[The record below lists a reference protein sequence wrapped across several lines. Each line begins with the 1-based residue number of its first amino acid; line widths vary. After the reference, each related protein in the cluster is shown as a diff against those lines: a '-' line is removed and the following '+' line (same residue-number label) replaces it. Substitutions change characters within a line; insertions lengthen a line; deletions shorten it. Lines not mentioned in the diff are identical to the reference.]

1 MKKILGLIF
10 VVTLAAL
17 VTSCSSVS
25 NSHVDYARDFDFS
38 AVKTYHYFDTVES
51 NAKNSL
57 MADRITNLIKK
68 EMREGGLTEVDENPD
83 IGITYHVTTEENTS
97 YNTTTMGYG
106 GYGGWGPG
114 WGGYGY
120 GGMGMGGMGMAS
132 STTYATT
139 YTEGTLIIDAFDP
152 ATKKLVWRG
161 TGTVTVK
168 DKPEKQ
174 IQQVEKILEKIGSEW
189 DNILAGKDK

>member
-10 VVTLAAL
+10 VVVLA
-17 VTSCSSVS
+17 TSCSSVS

-38 AVKTYHYFDTVES
+38 AVKTFQYVDTSES

-68 EMREGGLTEVDENPD
+68 ELREGGLTEVNENPD
-83 IGITYHVTTEENTS
+83 IAVTYHVTTEENTS
-97 YNTTTMGYG
+97 YNTTSMGYG

-120 GGMGMGGMGMAS
+120 GGYGGYGGMGMGN

-139 YTEGTLIIDAFDP
+139 YTEGTLIIDAFNP
-152 ATKKLVWRG
+152 ETKKLVWRG

-168 DKPEKQ
+168 DSPDKQ
-174 IQQVEKILEKIGSEW
+174 IQQIEKILEKIGGEW
-189 DNILAGKDK
+189 DEILEGQKK